1 VIAGIKLNPNYGG
14 TLTEF
19 HIANAG
25 ASALENCSVRVHG
38 IHPDATI
45 KDILDVVH
53 TGRIFSVNRCPPEV
67 GVIETAAAD
76 IVFLSHAAAEAF
88 INDANGGILI
98 RDMRIQVGWNRN
110 RVKEPLNVGYNESR
124 IIRVKGP
131 EGTFS
136 LEMLE
141 SLFRQYFRFE
151 LVDTNE
157 WRSTRG
163 LRTFELAFESIH
175 PQATWA
181 RRVFMQHFGEEAD
194 NQCRIWFGHDPCDNH
209 ERGYQNRLALPWRRG
224 KGVGH
229 AHDAPRRQIAH
240 MKWRE

>member
-1 VIAGIKLNPNYGG
+1 MAGIKLNPNYGG

-38 IHPDATI
+38 IHPEATI

-53 TGRIFSVNRCPPEV
+53 TGKIYSVNRCPPEV

-76 IVFLSHAAAEAF
+76 IVFLSHTAAQTF
-88 INDANGGILI
+88 INEASGGILI

-110 RVKEPLNVGYNESR
+110 RVREPLNVGYNESR
-124 IIRVKGP
+124 IIRIKGP
-131 EGTFS
+131 EGTLS
-136 LEMLE
+136 LAILE
-141 SLFRQYFRFE
+141 SFFRQYFRFE

-157 WRSTRG
+157 WRSGRG

-181 RRVFMQHFGEEAD
+181 RRVFRQHFSKEP
-194 NQCRIWFGHDPCDNH
+194 NNRYRIWFGDDPCDDH
-209 ERGYQNRLALPWRRG
+209 KRGYQNRLALPWRRDE
-224 KGVGH
+224 GVDHVG
-229 AHDAPRRQIAH
+229 DAPRQ
-240 MKWRE
+240 